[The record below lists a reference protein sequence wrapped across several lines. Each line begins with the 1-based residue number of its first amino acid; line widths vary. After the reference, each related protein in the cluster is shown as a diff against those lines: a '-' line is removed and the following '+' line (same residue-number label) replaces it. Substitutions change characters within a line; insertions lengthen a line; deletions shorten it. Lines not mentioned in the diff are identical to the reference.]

1 MNKLWWLLL
10 AVPIPLQLFAAEAD
24 LDNGAEI
31 NEVCAGCHGEFG
43 EGGKDGEY
51 PRLAGLPA
59 SYMEKQLHLFR
70 DRKRPNMPMLEYI
83 DERQFPD
90 QEITDISAY
99 LEQIELLTQ
108 LPPVTSE
115 SDFDAYDRMMMT
127 KKLLNIARLEGDI
140 KAGEKLY
147 KRECRTCH
155 GRKAEGKMDKGIPML
170 AGQYSKYLNR
180 QFERYRKKQRI
191 HDEEDLDNS
200 LLSSLSQQQLDDL
213 LAYLSILDD

>member
-1 MNKLWWLLL
+1 MNSGWWILPVTLCAL
-10 AVPIPLQLFAAEAD
+10 PLMAAPAD
-24 LDNGAEI
+24 LDNGEEI

-70 DRKRPNMPMLEYI
+70 DRKRPNLPMLEYI

-99 LEQIELLTQ
+99 LENIELVTQ
-108 LPPVTSE
+108 LPPVTSS
-115 SDFDAYDRMMMT
+115 SDFDAYERMMMT

-140 KAGEKLY
+140 KAGKKLY
-147 KRECRTCH
+147 KRECRSCH
-155 GRKAEGKMDKGIPML
+155 GRKAEGKSDKGIPML
-170 AGQYSKYLNR
+170 AGQYSQYLNR
-180 QFERYRKKQRI
+180 QFELYRKKLRI
-191 HDEEDLDNS
+191 HEQDDPDNQ
-200 LLSSLSQQQLDDL
+200 LLSSLSQQQLDEL

>member
-1 MNKLWWLLL
+1 MKKLLWLLL
-10 AVPIPLQLFAAEAD
+10 AAPIPLQLLAAEAD

-108 LPPVTSE
+108 LPPVTNE
-115 SDFDAYDRMMMT
+115 SDFDAYERMMMT
-127 KKLLNIARLEGDI
+127 KKLLNIARLDGDI
-140 KAGEKLY
+140 KAGKKLY

-155 GRKAEGKMDKGIPML
+155 GRKSEGKMDKGIPML

-180 QFERYRKKQRI
+180 QFERYQKKQRI
-191 HDEEDLDNS
+191 HDDEDLENS